1 MLDNNSASGR
11 WLHRGGFSLLRNF
24 FYGQENEVF
33 YLVMFQIVALMSA
46 LRRARSCSPCVY
58 SEPLSF
64 PVAHFLAGEVI
75 RLLPKVLG
83 NASELKYCIIKFLI
97 GGILVIA
104 YRFR

>member
-1 MLDNNSASGR
+1 MLDKNSASGR
-11 WLHRGGFSLLRNF
+11 WLHRGGFSLLRNLF
-24 FYGQENEVF
+24 FGQENEVF
-33 YLVMFQIVALMSA
+33 SLVMFQIVALKSA

-75 RLLPKVLG
+75 GLLPQVLG

-97 GGILVIA
+97 GGILIIA